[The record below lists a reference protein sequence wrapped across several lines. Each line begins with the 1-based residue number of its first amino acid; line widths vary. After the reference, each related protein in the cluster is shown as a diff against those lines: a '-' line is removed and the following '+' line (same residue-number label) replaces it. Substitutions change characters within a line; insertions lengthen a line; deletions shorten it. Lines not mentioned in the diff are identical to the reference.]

1 MFNDIGVL
9 LIYFLRDNDFCAL
22 PDTVFESLEEKRIA
36 CTPHKGRGFTVD
48 NTRVWVIL
56 QPLLINGG
64 GYSYVRPYEKKKDG
78 RKAWK
83 ALLKHYMGDGP
94 IGTEKSQA
102 YDSINNARYT
112 GESSRFTFEDFVS
125 NLQNAFFTLA
135 EYGEPVAEGKKVKD
149 FVDKIQVTNQA
160 VTSALAHVQADPAML
175 EDFARA
181 SDYVAKIV
189 QRNKTALTRRNVKSF
204 DTKKKGK
211 KGKDKKGQKKPKVEL
226 RSYSKKEWQSLSA
239 EDQDKVR
246 KLREEAKKKRKLAAL
261 EKDDSS
267 DSDSDTNAGNQM
279 SRKKSKKGN

>member
-1 MFNDIGVL
+1 M
-9 LIYFLRDNDFCAL
+9 
-22 PDTVFESLEEKRIA
+22 
-36 CTPHKGRGFTVD
+36 
-48 NTRVWVIL
+48 
-56 QPLLINGG
+56 
-64 GYSYVRPYEKKKDG
+64 
-78 RKAWK
+78 
-83 ALLKHYMGDGP
+83 
-94 IGTEKSQA
+94 
-102 YDSINNARYT
+102 
-112 GESSRFTFEDFVS
+112 S
-125 NLQNAFFTLA
+125 NLQNAFSTLA

-160 VTSALAHVQADPAML
+160 VTSALAHVQADPTML
-175 EDFARA
+175 EDFAGA

-239 EDQDKVR
+239 EDQDKIR

-261 EKDDSS
+261 EKDESS